1 MPPNVA
7 QRHFILLPGPLRL
20 RLLCRT
26 PGRPLAPNALP
37 ARRLA
42 PAQTYWA
49 TRDGLWGEAAPPA
62 APDSESP
69 AGLLVPPPHHCHQH
83 AQRKSQTHARAH
95 VDTHTTPNQ
104 RTHTRAHARARTRTR
119 TCTDTLAHTAPAR
132 ASLPSRFH
140 AMYGREKLCIR
151 PREALSMRERGSA
164 KIAPEDKLRFTETP
178 PPPSRKQRLD

>member
-7 QRHFILLPGPLRL
+7 ARHLYACPAPCTCACYVARLPNALL
-20 RLLCRT
+20 
-26 PGRPLAPNALP
+26 ANALP
-37 ARRLA
+37 AQRLA